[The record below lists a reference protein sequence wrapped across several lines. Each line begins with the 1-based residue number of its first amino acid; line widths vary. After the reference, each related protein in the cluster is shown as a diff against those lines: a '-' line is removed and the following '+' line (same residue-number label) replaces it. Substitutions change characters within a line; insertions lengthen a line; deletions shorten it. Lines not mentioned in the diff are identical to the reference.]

1 MVRLN
6 KTGKG
11 SNEKNHIFEVG
22 DIVKIVPNHRPFTR
36 STMKYPH
43 GKELIN
49 QVCFVEQLLGDRYS
63 LYALEKPAKSRY
75 KELNEKWYLGD
86 ILGSCLEPHTVKF
99 NKDEET
105 GKFIEIIH
113 SAEDSGDQ
121 GFLMSN
127 KMALE
132 AIREYKHFIYKT
144 DMEEIL
150 CRMKQQE
157 IENLR

>member
-1 MVRLN
+1 MIRQN

-22 DIVKIVPNHRPFTR
+22 DIVKIVPNHRPFTV

-49 QVCFVEQLLGDRYS
+49 QVCFVEEILGDRYS
-63 LYALEKPAKSRY
+63 LYALEKPAKPRLRLDKPY
-75 KELNEKWYLGD
+75 WYIGD
-86 ILGSCLEPHTVKF
+86 ILGSCLEPHSVKCSDCDTYF
-99 NKDEET
+99 
-105 GKFIEIIH
+105 
-113 SAEDSGDQ
+113 
-121 GFLMSN
+121 N

-132 AIREYKHFIYKT
+132 AIREYKHFIYET

>member
-49 QVCFVEQLLGDRYS
+49 QVCFVEQCLQEQSRCLI
-63 LYALEKPAKSRY
+63 EKLVFVS
-75 KELNEKWYLGD
+75 
-86 ILGSCLEPHTVKF
+86 
-99 NKDEET
+99 
-105 GKFIEIIH
+105 
-113 SAEDSGDQ
+113 
-121 GFLMSN
+121 
-127 KMALE
+127 
-132 AIREYKHFIYKT
+132 
-144 DMEEIL
+144 
-150 CRMKQQE
+150 
-157 IENLR
+157 